1 MDRKTLSLLMSLLF
15 LMVVGVNAQ
24 TKYTAKSYDVL
35 IAGTSNV
42 HDWTSKVT
50 TVNVTGDFEIV
61 NGAFNKLNSAVVT
74 AQAKSIKSTK
84 NSDLMDDRTYSTI
97 KADKNPT
104 IAYVCTKLLATQKNG
119 AETLV
124 TVLGNLTIAGVTKPA
139 ELVLHFKSTPAGDLQ
154 VTGSKK
160 LLLSDHDIKAP
171 SFMLGAMK
179 VGNEIT
185 ITFDVVLKKV

>member
-1 MDRKTLSLLMSLLF
+1 MDRKKSSLLIALLF
-15 LMVVGVNAQ
+15 IMIASVSAQ
-24 TKYTAKSYDVL
+24 TKYATKSFDVQ

-50 TVNVTGDFEIV
+50 TVNVTGDFEII

-84 NSDLMDDRTYSTI
+84 NSDLMDERTYSTI

-104 IAYVCTKLLATQKNG
+104 IAYVCTKLVSTQKNG

-124 TVLGNLTIAGVTKPA
+124 TVLGNLTIAGVTKPT

-154 VTGSKK
+154 VTGSRKV
-160 LLLSDHDIKAP
+160 LLSDHDIKAP